1 MNKRLHV
8 LLKVMCDNVLYETE
22 LLVISRLGAFLK
34 ADEPNRGIT
43 LRLKEHLHFATPF
56 ETDEGASTA
65 TSQHDDEHF
74 YFIFETGRSNLFQ
87 TITTR
92 K

>member
-1 MNKRLHV
+1 M

-34 ADEPNRGIT
+34 ADEPNRGVT
-43 LRLKEHLHFATPF
+43 LRLKEQFHFVTPF

-65 TSQHDDEHF
+65 TAHHDDEHF

-87 TITTR
+87 TITSR